1 MSVTAQKSSSLSTQ
15 DALVLCT
22 IAFMGYVWKK
32 LCDMERGHFS
42 SLDYRK
48 LLRKRR
54 NRMPPLLNVD
64 IYCWKK
70 SSWSIYRKKEP
81 TPLETAKSSSK
92 DKKESK
98 NRQVRFSEANEVMNF
113 DGERRVTK
121 RKGEII
127 RGILRNV
134 ATDRDA
140 KVKDSIVSPLS
151 SPKESEYDSMERY
164 VTLLAKKIDRSIRL
178 EMDAIRIEIQQIRK
192 LLNSHSEK
200 DLNWR
205 NSGEPLKKWK
215 MSDWERSNN
224 NTSPSLSSK
233 KDLFLQSQ
241 RPVTRIEKSNQ
252 AFEKEQGPSMK
263 TVTYLSNHLGAV
275 RKVILEPNELSW
287 SKMERS
293 SFRVITASE
302 DCTLKLW
309 NLEANY
315 ATHSTN
321 LLSSA
326 DSYNNSSDHKTLNTP
341 SVDQSFMTSL
351 TCESI
356 HTYRGHLAPILS
368 AQIFPDMTLNGTN
381 GLLVSGDAQG
391 SLLFWDIPKAEEA
404 AAYMSYHQ
412 LFPFQR
418 YIVTNVHEGECIWD
432 ICKPLRDSPL
442 MATAGAD
449 GTVKLWDYS
458 SFRWD
463 DESPIHRY
471 TQMEPLGIIRFC
483 HGDVNSERNH
493 PIVFGVDTLSF
504 TCGNLLVGSEL
515 GILCCIDLKERSISN
530 RWYTNQL
537 VYPSQERL
545 GSIYAIE
552 TVNSVQVLLGG
563 SAGNMILQ
571 DLRMEKPSQEI
582 ERAAGASAMI
592 TCVCSIVDNYWFA
605 CGGSQS
611 MIRFWDIRKMDNC
624 LQDLNIRKSIHP
636 DKCCIW
642 SLLNIPNWNCLLAAT
657 SLGYTFIC
665 SKDI

>member
-1 MSVTAQKSSSLSTQ
+1 MSVTAQKCSSLSTQ

-32 LCDMERGHFS
+32 LCDMESGHYS

-48 LLRKRR
+48 LLRARR
-54 NRMPPLLNVD
+54 NRLPPLLYIDFNC
-64 IYCWKK
+64 CWQK
-70 SSWSIYRKKEP
+70 SSWKEP
-81 TPLETAKSSSK
+81 
-92 DKKESK
+92 K
-98 NRQVRFSEANEVMNF
+98 NRQVRFSEANEIMNF
-113 DGERRVTK
+113 DGEKRLTK
-121 RKGEII
+121 RKGEVI

-134 ATDRDA
+134 GTNSDA
-140 KVKDSIVSPLS
+140 KMKDGIVSS
-151 SPKESEYDSMERY
+151 IASPKE
-164 VTLLAKKIDRSIRL
+164 IDIRL
-178 EMDAIRIEIQQIRK
+178 EMDTLRSEVQQIRRM
-192 LLNSHSEK
+192 LSNSSEK
-200 DLNWR
+200 DLYWR
-205 NSGEPLKKWK
+205 NSGEPLKRWK
-215 MSDWERSNN
+215 TSDGDRLNI
-224 NTSPSLSSK
+224 NTSASLSTK

-241 RPVTRIEKSNQ
+241 RPVTRVEKSNLS
-252 AFEKEQGPSMK
+252 FEKEHRSSIR

-275 RKVILEPNELSW
+275 RKVILEPTELSW
-287 SKMERS
+287 SKMERT
-293 SFRVITASE
+293 SFRIVTASE

-309 NLEANY
+309 NLEAKYTTNSSNTSEPY
-315 ATHSTN
+315 HS
-321 LLSSA
+321 
-326 DSYNNSSDHKTLNTP
+326 NNSDRKTSAL
-341 SVDQSFMTSL
+341 MTSL
-351 TCESI
+351 SCESI

-368 AQIFPDMTLNGTN
+368 AQIFPDMTLNGRN

-391 SLLFWDIPKAEEA
+391 SLLFWDIPNAEET

-418 YIVTNVHEGECIWD
+418 YIVTNVHEKECIWD

-471 TQMEPLGIIRFC
+471 GQMEPLGIIRF
-483 HGDVNSERNH
+483 HQLELSSKQNS
-493 PIVFGVDTLSF
+493 PTVFGVDTLSY
-504 TCGNLLVGSEL
+504 TQSGNLLVGSEL
-515 GILCCIDLKERSISN
+515 GMLCCIDLKERSISN
-530 RWYTNQL
+530 RWYTNPL

-545 GSIYAIE
+545 GSIYTIE

-563 SAGNMILQ
+563 SAGNIVLQ

-582 ERAAGASAMI
+582 EKGAGALAMI
-592 TCVCSIVDNYWFA
+592 TCIRSFVNNYCIA
-605 CGGSQS
+605 CGGNQG
-611 MIRFWDIRKMDNC
+611 MIRFWDIRKMDTC
-624 LQDLNIRKSIHP
+624 LEDLNVSQKSTHQ